1 MCYYCIFKNNF
12 VYISKFKAKTLREV
26 VYVPDIMFPS
36 VQRTASDNEKKSWY
50 IDCFPGQKDR
60 NRKCNNLHVQIMF
73 HNRKDYWS
81 VNQVVFL
88 ILIIFQTVTLFA
100 DFLSVL

>member
-36 VQRTASDNEKKSWY
+36 VQRTASDNEKKS
-50 IDCFPGQKDR
+50 
-60 NRKCNNLHVQIMF
+60 
-73 HNRKDYWS
+73 
-81 VNQVVFL
+81 
-88 ILIIFQTVTLFA
+88 
-100 DFLSVL
+100 